1 MSDNLTPF
9 SPQEKR
15 EAEHMKYR
23 AKLRVLSEVMEKQA
37 IGLSEASAKDIAK
50 VINAA
55 FDDINL

>member
-23 AKLRVLSEVMEKQA
+23 AKLEVLSEVLANQA
-37 IGLSEASAKDIAK
+37 SGLSVDSAKDIAK